1 MAIPTSMNATQQH
14 AYRVP
19 NLRPLLAPR
28 AIAIVG
34 ASDRPGAGPNVLG
47 NLKRLGFPG
56 QVYPVNP
63 KYTEMGGW
71 RCYPSLAD
79 LPGPID
85 TVAILLGYKHVLTTL
100 QQAHAIGCKAAWVL
114 ASGFGEA
121 GPAGEAAQQE
131 LVAYAAPTR
140 SLCAGRTVS
149 GS

>member
-1 MAIPTSMNATQQH
+1 MPD
-14 AYRVP
+14 
-19 NLRPLLAPR
+19 LRPLLAPR

-63 KYTEMGGW
+63 KYTELGGW

-85 TVAILLGYKHVLTTL
+85 TVAILLGYKHVPADPATGARDRL
-100 QQAHAIGCKAAWVL
+100 QGGL
-114 ASGFGEA
+114 GA
-121 GPAGEAAQQE
+121 GQRLRRGRAG
-131 LVAYAAPTR
+131 
-140 SLCAGRTVS
+140 G
-149 GS
+149 